1 MDDSNYPDVTPHGE
15 VVDGHYYRKDD
26 DDMTLVKKETC
37 LHATSIATCGAAPCY
52 KNHAAEEHGMVETYT
67 CICPIFPY
75 YANDQVFEFSP
86 DDVGH
91 GGGMRC
97 EAYNADS
104 GTCSINGD
112 STPTGDIAS
121 NISGTALTEWANARV
136 LDFSAASRKVENA
149 SFFTVSHALESRLT
163 FPQYII
169 CFVTTFCNNH
179 GAYMNLLTLKG
190 GYGRL
195 PGHDIPNKI

>member
-1 MDDSNYPDVTPHGE
+1 
-15 VVDGHYYRKDD
+15 
-26 DDMTLVKKETC
+26 MTLVKKETC

-136 LDFSAASRKVENA
+136 LDFSAASRKED
-149 SFFTVSHALESRLT
+149 
-163 FPQYII
+163 
-169 CFVTTFCNNH
+169 
-179 GAYMNLLTLKG
+179 MG
-190 GYGRL
+190 GCRATIYQTKYSVDEEEYRYGNQHFEDE
-195 PGHDIPNKI
+195 GGGTGI